1 MLYTLLIYSIC
12 GFSKKFTP
20 FATLVVKLFD
30 LLRRWKYSSIISKTK
45 GKKAKNK
52 NTHFPSWF
60 LKKSYPNF
68 SLLSIISELSI
79 KAIELNLRKSHLNR
93 RKSLQKLL
101 LLLQKLLL
109 LLQKQSIRRIKMLQ
123 SYKLF
128 SILL

>member
-45 GKKAKNK
+45 AKNK

-68 SLLSIISELSI
+68 SLLSIIYKLSV

>member
-30 LLRRWKYSSIISKTK
+30 LIRRWKYSSIISKTK

-60 LKKSYPNF
+60 LKKSFPNF
-68 SLLSIISELSI
+68 SLLSIISELSV
-79 KAIELNLRKSHLNR
+79 KAIELNIRKSHLNR

-101 LLLQKLLL
+101 LLL